1 MGDVTFFGLFGPPR
15 VVVSGIA
22 DRFVFPISRVVDEG
36 ASKLVK

>member
-1 MGDVTFFGLFGPPR
+1 MGDVTFFGYLDPPR